1 MMRHAPFRD
10 DRRFLIAGSSEF
22 QAWLSGGALE
32 GSLASAGAKLFQD
45 LACNTCH
52 RPDARGRG
60 PVLEGLFG
68 KTVQLQTGE
77 TISVDEAYV
86 RESILNPSA
95 KVTAGFQPI
104 MPTFQGLV
112 TEEQLLELIEYV
124 KSLKALPQVPTR

>member
-1 MMRHAPFRD
+1 MDP
-10 DRRFLIAGSSEF
+10 SEY
-22 QAWLSGGALE
+22 QTWLSGGAPE

-52 RPDARGRG
+52 RPDAQGRG

-68 KTVQLQTGE
+68 NTVQLQNGE
-77 TISVDEAYV
+77 TRTVDEAYV
-86 RESILNPSA
+86 RESILQPA
-95 KVTAGFQPI
+95 ARVAAGFQPI

-124 KSLKALPQVPTR
+124 KSLKALPQVQTR